1 MQSRVRQAG
10 EGIMNWDAISAV
22 GEIVGALAVVVSLI
36 YLAAQIRQNTK
47 VARASMRHG
56 ITDSAMVGGRLLAE
70 NDQLAALL
78 HSHINGADLEPHQYL
93 RLQALA
99 YMTPRNWEN
108 IHYQYLSGML
118 TNDEWRAFRENL
130 KAMYQA
136 NLWQDY
142 WNREQGIYTDAFRN
156 EIRSILTEIETGEK
170 VAKMSVLLAKETDK
184 QDCNNT

>member
-1 MQSRVRQAG
+1 MQPRVRQAG
-10 EGIMNWDAISAV
+10 EWTMNWDAISAV

-36 YLAAQIRQNTK
+36 YLATQIRQNTK
-47 VARASMRHG
+47 VARSSMRHG
-56 ITDSAMVGGRLLAE
+56 ITDSAMVGGRVLAE

-93 RLQALA
+93 RLQSLA
-99 YMTPRNWEN
+99 YMTTRNWEN

-118 TNDEWRAFRENL
+118 TNDEWRAFRANL
-130 KAMYQA
+130 KALYQT

-142 WNREQGIYTDAFRN
+142 WSREEGIYTDAFRN
-156 EIRSILTEIETGEK
+156 EINSILTEIETGEK
-170 VAKMSVLLAKETDK
+170 VAEMSVLLAKETDK